1 MTNIQ
6 FALAIL
12 GGMLALIAIRVPIG
26 AAMFLAGAVG
36 YWYRVGDLALLNYLK
51 GLAWGRFST
60 YDLSVIPLFLLMG
73 QFAAAAGLSRKLFQ
87 AANSLIG
94 HYKGGVAQAALLACA
109 TFGAICG
116 SSVATTATMS
126 QVALPEMRRLRYSD
140 RISTGTLAVGGT
152 MGILIPPSV
161 ILIIYALLAEQ
172 NIVKLFAAAF
182 IPGIIALVGY
192 LIVLAVYVRLR
203 PGHASEQPRATGAE
217 RWRALRDAGPIGVIF
232 VVLFVGI
239 YGGFFTATQ
248 GAAIGTV
255 ATLIVAYILK
265 YRAIRTNNPDIGG
278 IGLRE
283 TLRSFLPAAQATAMI
298 FMVLLGAAMMNTAL
312 AVTQVPNAL
321 AQWVASS
328 GYPPLLIVASF
339 LVVFIVLAAVLD
351 ELALMLLLLPILL
364 PSILALDLF
373 GLSNEYKAIWFGILM
388 LTVIEIGLIAPP
400 IGLNVYVV
408 ANIARNVPIGEIYR
422 GIMPFLV
429 SDFVRVM
436 LLLFVPQI
444 TLAGVWIYEWIDA
457 LQRAAR

>member
-1 MTNIQ
+1 MSNIQ
-6 FALAIL
+6 FALAIV
-12 GGMLALIAIRVPIG
+12 GGMLLLIAIRVPIG
-26 AAMFLAGAVG
+26 GAMFLAGAIG
-36 YWYRVGDLALLNYLK
+36 YWYKVGDLALLNYLK

-73 QFAAAAGLSRKLFQ
+73 QFAAAAGLSTRLFH

-94 HYKGGVAQAALLACA
+94 HFKGGVAQAAILACA
-109 TFGAICG
+109 GFGSICG

-126 QVALPEMRRLRYSD
+126 QVALPEMKRLRYSD

-182 IPGIIALVGY
+182 VPGIIATIGY
-192 LIVLAVYVRLR
+192 LAVLAVYVRVV
-203 PGHASEQPRATGAE
+203 PGHASDQPRYSWSA
-217 RWRALRDAGPIGVIF
+217 RLRALLDAAPIGVIF
-232 VVLFVGI
+232 ILLFVGI

-255 ATLIVAYILK
+255 ATLVVALWMK
-265 YRAIRTNNPDIGG
+265 FRANRLNKPELGG
-278 IGLRE
+278 IDLRE
-283 TLRSFLPAAQATAMI
+283 MVACFLPTAQATAMI
-298 FMVLLGAAMMNTAL
+298 FVVLLGAAMMNTAL
-312 AVTQVPNAL
+312 AVTQVPNDL
-321 AQWVASS
+321 AEWVGGS
-328 GYPPLLIVASF
+328 GFPPLLIVAGF
-339 LVVFIVLAAVLD
+339 LVFFIVLASVLD

-364 PSILALDLF
+364 PSILGLDLF
-373 GLSNEYKAIWFGILM
+373 GLTTEYKAIWFGILM

-429 SDFVRVM
+429 SDFLRV
-436 LLLFVPQI
+436 LLLLLVPQV
-444 TLAGVWIYEWIDA
+444 TLAGVWLYEWADT

>member
-1 MTNIQ
+1 MSNIQ
-6 FALAIL
+6 FALAIV

-26 AAMFLAGAVG
+26 GAMFIAGAVG
-36 YWYRVGDLALLNYLK
+36 YWYKVGDIALLNYLK
-51 GLAWGRFST
+51 GLAWGRYST

-73 QFAAAAGLSRKLFQ
+73 QFAAAAGLSTKLFH

-94 HYKGGVAQAALLACA
+94 HFKGGVAQAAVLACA
-109 TFGAICG
+109 VFGAICG

-126 QVALPEMRRLRYSD
+126 QVALPEMKRLKYSD

-182 IPGIIALVGY
+182 IPGIIATVGY
-192 LIVLAVYVRLR
+192 LTVLAVYVRFV
-203 PGHASEQPRATGAE
+203 PGHASEQKRFSWRERAH
-217 RWRALRDAGPIGVIF
+217 ALYDAAPIGLIF
-232 VVLFVGI
+232 ILLFVGI

-255 ATLIVAYILK
+255 ATLIVAFWMK
-265 YRAIRTNNPDIGG
+265 YRAVQLNKPELGG
-278 IGLRE
+278 IGWSEMVRC
-283 TLRSFLPAAQATAMI
+283 FLPTAQATAMI
-298 FMVLLGAAMMNTAL
+298 FVVLLGAAMMNTAL
-312 AVTQVPNAL
+312 AVTQVPNDL
-321 AQWVASS
+321 AEWVS
-328 GYPPLLIVASF
+328 GAGFPPLLVVAGF
-339 LVVFIVLAAVLD
+339 LLFFIVLASVLD

-364 PSILALDLF
+364 PSILALDLY
-373 GLSNEYKAIWFGILM
+373 GLTTEYKAIWFGILM

-429 SDFVRVM
+429 SDFLRV
-436 LLLFVPQI
+436 LLLLLVPQI
-444 TLAGVWIYEWIDA
+444 TLAGVWLYEWADA

>member
-1 MTNIQ
+1 MSNIQ
-6 FALAIL
+6 FALAIIA
-12 GGMLALIAIRVPIG
+12 GMLVLIAMRVPIG
-26 AAMFLAGAVG
+26 GAMFIAGAIG
-36 YWYRVGDLALLNYLK
+36 YWYKVGDIALLNYLK
-51 GLAWGRFST
+51 GLTWARFST

-73 QFAAAAGLSRKLFQ
+73 QFAASAGLSRRLFR

-94 HYKGGVAQAALLACA
+94 HYKGGVAQAAILACA
-109 TFGAICG
+109 SFGAICG

-126 QVALPEMRRLRYSD
+126 QVALPEMKRLKYSD
-140 RISTGTLAVGGT
+140 RLSTGTLAVGGT

-161 ILIIYALLAEQ
+161 VLIIYALLAEQ

-182 IPGIIALVGY
+182 IPGIIATVGY
-192 LIVLAVYVRLR
+192 LVVLSLYVRFV
-203 PGHASEQPRATGAE
+203 PGHASDQPRASWAD
-217 RWRALRDAGPIGVIF
+217 RLSALSDAAPIGVIF
-232 VVLFVGI
+232 LLMFVGI

-255 ATLIVAYILK
+255 ATLVVAYIMK
-265 YRAIRTNNPDIGG
+265 YRAVRLNDPEIGG

-283 TLRSFLPAAQATAMI
+283 TLRCFLPTAQASAMI
-298 FMVLLGAAMMNTAL
+298 FTVLLGAAMMNTAL

-321 AQWVASS
+321 AEWVGGS
-328 GYPPLLIVASF
+328 GIHPLVIVAGF
-339 LVVFIVLAAVLD
+339 LVMFVILAAVLD

-364 PSILALDLF
+364 PTILELDLF
-373 GLSNEYKAIWFGILM
+373 GLTAEYKAIWFGILM

-422 GIMPFLV
+422 GIMPFLA
-429 SDFVRVM
+429 SDFLRVV
-436 LLLFVPQI
+436 LLLLVPQI
-444 TLAGVWIYEWIDA
+444 TLAGVWLFEWADA

>member
-1 MTNIQ
+1 MSNIQ
-6 FALAIL
+6 FALAIV
-12 GGMLALIAIRVPIG
+12 GGMLLLIAIRVPIG
-26 AAMFLAGAVG
+26 GAMFLAGAIG
-36 YWYRVGDLALLNYLK
+36 YWYKVGDLALLNYLK

-73 QFAAAAGLSRKLFQ
+73 QFAAAAGLSTRLFH

-94 HYKGGVAQAALLACA
+94 HFKGGVAQAAILACA
-109 TFGAICG
+109 GFGSICE

-126 QVALPEMRRLRYSD
+126 QVALPEMKRLRYSD

-182 IPGIIALVGY
+182 VPGIIATIGY
-192 LIVLAVYVRLR
+192 LAVLAVYVRVV
-203 PGHASEQPRATGAE
+203 PGHASDQPRYSWSA
-217 RWRALRDAGPIGVIF
+217 RLRALLDAAPIGVIF
-232 VVLFVGI
+232 ILLFVGI

-255 ATLIVAYILK
+255 ATLVVALWMK
-265 YRAIRTNNPDIGG
+265 FRANRLNKPELGG
-278 IGLRE
+278 IDLRE
-283 TLRSFLPAAQATAMI
+283 MVACFLPTAQATAMI
-298 FMVLLGAAMMNTAL
+298 FVVLLGAAMMNTAL
-312 AVTQVPNAL
+312 AVTQVPNDL
-321 AQWVASS
+321 AEWVGGS
-328 GYPPLLIVASF
+328 GFPPLLIVAGF
-339 LVVFIVLAAVLD
+339 LVFFIVLASVLD

-364 PSILALDLF
+364 PSILGLDLL
-373 GLSNEYKAIWFGILM
+373 GLTTEYKAIWFGILM

-429 SDFVRVM
+429 SDFLRV
-436 LLLFVPQI
+436 LLLLLVPQV
-444 TLAGVWIYEWIDA
+444 TLAGVWLYEWADT

>member
-1 MTNIQ
+1 MSNIE
-6 FALAIL
+6 FALAII
-12 GGMLALIAIRVPIG
+12 GGMLLLIAIRVPIG
-26 AAMFLAGAVG
+26 GAMFLAGAIG
-36 YWYRVGDLALLNYLK
+36 YWYKVGDIALLNYLK

-73 QFAAAAGLSRKLFQ
+73 QFAAAAGLSTRLFH
-87 AANSLIG
+87 AANTLIG
-94 HYKGGVAQAALLACA
+94 HFKGGVAQAAVLACA
-109 TFGAICG
+109 VFGSICG

-126 QVALPEMRRLRYSD
+126 QVALPEMKRLKYSD

-182 IPGIIALVGY
+182 IPGIIATIGY
-192 LIVLAVYVRLR
+192 LAVLGLYVRLV
-203 PGHASEQPRATGAE
+203 PGHASEQPRYSWSE
-217 RWRALRDAGPIGVIF
+217 RAHALYEAAPIGVIF
-232 VVLFVGI
+232 ILLFVGI

-255 ATLIVAYILK
+255 ATLIVAFWMK
-265 YRAIRTNNPDIGG
+265 YRANLLGKPELGG
-278 IGLRE
+278 MDLRE
-283 TLRSFLPAAQATAMI
+283 MVRCFLPAAQATAMI
-298 FMVLLGAAMMNTAL
+298 FVVLLGAAMMNTAL
-312 AVTQVPNAL
+312 AVTQVPNTL
-321 AQWVASS
+321 AEWVADS
-328 GYPPLLIVASF
+328 GFPPLLIVAGF
-339 LVVFIVLAAVLD
+339 LVFFIVLASVLD

-373 GLSNEYKAIWFGILM
+373 GLTTEYKAIWFGILM

-408 ANIARNVPIGEIYR
+408 ANIARTVPIGEIYR
-422 GIMPFLV
+422 GILPFLF
-429 SDFVRVM
+429 SDFLRV
-436 LLLFVPQI
+436 LLLLLVPQI
-444 TLAGVWIYEWIDA
+444 TLAGVWLYEWADA